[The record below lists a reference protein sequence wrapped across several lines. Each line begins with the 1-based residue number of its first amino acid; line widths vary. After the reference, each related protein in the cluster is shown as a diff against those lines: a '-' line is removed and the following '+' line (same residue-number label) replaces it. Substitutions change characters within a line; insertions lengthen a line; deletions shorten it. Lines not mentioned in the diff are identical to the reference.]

1 MIAKQACSE
10 SLGKKQGFIT
20 TGDTTL
26 LDAGAAA
33 ALAPLEDFMRR
44 LCLLIDGHPEWH
56 HQSPPERMEN
66 FLQAVQQ
73 L

>member
-1 MIAKQACSE
+1 M
-10 SLGKKQGFIT
+10 L
-20 TGDTTL
+20 
-26 LDAGAAA
+26 
-33 ALAPLEDFMRR
+33 R
-44 LCLLIDGHPEWH
+44 LCLLIDCHPEWH